1 MEGGGKEGGLLG
13 CVMGHL
19 GMGYRTISS
28 SGAQAAYP
36 KTSLKA
42 AFWPKV
48 EGELGAG
55 GG

>member
-1 MEGGGKEGGLLG
+1 MGEGGGVLLG

-28 SGAQAAYP
+28 SRAQAAYP

-48 EGELGAG
+48 EGDLGAG